1 MIIVHVSDVT
11 EEREEE
17 AGMARMSPCHIH
29 PNKSNIEG
37 RVKKTDKHSNKS
49 NIEGQHKN
57 RQTKKK

>member
-1 MIIVHVSDVT
+1 MYVRDKVVPMIIVHVSDVT

-37 RVKKTDKHSNKS
+37 RVKKQT
-49 NIEGQHKN
+49 NIATN
-57 RQTKKK
+57 PT